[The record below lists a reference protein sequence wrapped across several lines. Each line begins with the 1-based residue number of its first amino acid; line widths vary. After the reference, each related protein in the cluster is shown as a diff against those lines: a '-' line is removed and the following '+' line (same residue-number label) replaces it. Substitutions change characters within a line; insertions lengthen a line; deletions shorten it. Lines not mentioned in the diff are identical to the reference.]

1 MKIGVVS
8 IQGDVSEHL
17 DMLTQAFSDA
27 GIKATGVCVKRPHD
41 MDGVSGLV
49 LPGGESTTISKLMV
63 QFGLFDEILKRV
75 ETDDLPIL
83 GTCAGCILLAKHG
96 DTEVAKTK
104 TRLLSLM
111 DMKVDRNAYGRQ
123 SDSFESPISFR
134 PENGPTKRADAGLDF
149 KRPFNAVFI
158 RAPRII
164 ETYGHCKVLCVREKE
179 ILAAQEGRRVAL
191 TFHPELTGDSRIHRY
206 FLNLAIK

>member
-17 DMLTQAFSDA
+17 DMVGQAFSDA
-27 GIKATGVCVKRPHD
+27 GVKGTVVCVKKPLDLR
-41 MDGVSGLV
+41 GVSGLV

-75 ETDDLPIL
+75 EADDMPIL

-96 DTEVAKTK
+96 DKEVTKTK

-111 DMKVDRNAYGRQ
+111 DMKIDRNAYGRQ
-123 SDSFESPISFR
+123 ADSFETPISFK
-134 PENGPTKRADAGLDF
+134 PEKGPIKQAARGLDF

-164 ETYGHCKVLCVREKE
+164 ETYGRCKVLCVREHE
-179 ILAAQEGRRVAL
+179 ILAAQEGRRMAL

-206 FLNLAIK
+206 FLNLAKE

>member
-17 DMLTQAFSDA
+17 DMVERAFADA
-27 GIKATGVCVKRPHD
+27 SIKGKAVSVKRPQD
-41 MDGVSGLV
+41 LCGVSGIV

-63 QFGLFDEILKRV
+63 QFGLFDGILGAV
-75 ETDDLPIL
+75 EKDDLPIL
-83 GTCAGCILLAKHG
+83 GTCAGCILLAKRG

-123 SDSFESPISFR
+123 VDSHEYPIHFDPSK
-134 PENGPTKRADAGLDF
+134 GPTKGAGKGLDF
-149 KRPFNAVFI
+149 KTPFNAVFI

-164 ETYGHCKVLCVREKE
+164 EAYGKCKVLCVRDKE
-179 ILAAQEGRRVAL
+179 ILAAQDGRRMAL

-206 FLNLAIK
+206 FLNLAMR